1 MNSKYTAVVVAIIVI
16 LLVAVGVLY
25 VSGGLNFLTSSKT
38 QTNSLQSTPAERAPN
53 VVNSQVVS
61 EAFGK
66 SWTMTAGASGSSLNA
81 STYLSGNTGI
91 PLISPAAVSPEVAP
105 MDVSVSPFSIFNVG
119 NNVSYN
125 TYQAGIFV
133 PPQEGFAIVSFAHS
147 KDSSTPGYVVS
158 TITEQISSHFQ
169 GKSSYNSS
177 GIHFDSGVM
186 DGSTYIF
193 LAIHG
198 IRAFGAFPSTLW
210 AWNLEGLLA
219 NYSSYTIL
227 IIYFVP
233 SYSNFT
239 NFTTIMTNQVAQL
252 KAPQT
257 PAEPSVMAS
266 ASQISS
272 ISGLN
277 YRTQSAIALNLKDTK
292 KLLHEYIDL
301 TGSGNTISSTN
312 YTMLN
317 NTIGEVTGI
326 AAKELVSGK
335 ISGSRSNMTDFAVI
349 GFSNSSAPKALFDLM
364 STEGNTNGVNFTTYD
379 GWHLGFN
386 TTVQYT
392 VNFVYNKTTGNYTQ
406 VKHIS
411 ANMSVGVA
419 VYGSYMVIFESKQ
432 SNSVFTM
439 DMFEQFLNDE
449 STLL

>member
-1 MNSKYTAVVVAIIVI
+1 MNNKSTVIIAAIIVV
-16 LLVAVGVLY
+16 LLVAVGGLY
-25 VSGGLNFLTSSKT
+25 VSGVFNFSTTSKT
-38 QTNSLQSTPAERAPN
+38 QSNSLQSTPTERAPN
-53 VVNSQVVS
+53 VVSSQVVS
-61 EAFGK
+61 KAFGK

-91 PLISPAAVSPEVAP
+91 PLISQAAVSPEVAP

-147 KDSSTPGYVVS
+147 RDSSTPGYVVS

-177 GIHFDSGVM
+177 RIHFDSGVM

-198 IRAFGAFPSTLW
+198 INVFGESSIGMG

-219 NYSSYTIL
+219 NYSAYTIL
-227 IIYFVP
+227 IIYYVP

-239 NFTTIMTNQVAQL
+239 NFTTILTDQVAQL

-272 ISGLN
+272 ISGLS
-277 YRTQSAIALNLKDTK
+277 YKTQSAIALNLNDTK
-292 KLLHEYIDL
+292 KLLHEYLDL
-301 TGSGNTISSTN
+301 TGSGSAISSTN

-326 AAKELVSGK
+326 AAKELVSGG
-335 ISGSRSNMTDFAVI
+335 ISGSRSNITAFAVI
-349 GFSNSSAPKALFDLM
+349 GFSNSSAPKTLFDLI
-364 STEGNTNGVNFTTYD
+364 STTGNTAGAHFTTYN
-379 GWHLGFN
+379 GWHFGFN
-386 TTVQYT
+386 TTVEY
-392 VNFVYNKTTGNYTQ
+392 TGNYVYNNTNGNYTY
-406 VKHIS
+406 VKHIF
-411 ANMSVGVA
+411 ANMSVGIA
-419 VYGSYMVIFESKQ
+419 VNGSYMVILESTQ

-439 DMFEQFLNDE
+439 GMFEQFLNDE